1 VLLGQG
7 TPAWAQGNTR
17 QPQLNAK
24 ETETVILIPAPGLP
38 EWGKHIPGSSGQ
50 IELCREAE
58 GALVA
63 TIKLSGLEKDKAYK
77 LGLNGKEGCDGNE
90 QLMRFGRWGFEGVY
104 DFQTVATDKSGSVR
118 AAMNVRLPVSRYDVK
133 FFVKDITDKYT
144 IVLYQNDLRFD
155 VE

>member
-1 VLLGQG
+1 M
-7 TPAWAQGNTR
+7 P
-17 QPQLNAK
+17 
-24 ETETVILIPAPGLP
+24 
-38 EWGKHIPGSSGQ
+38 
-50 IELCREAE
+50 
-58 GALVA
+58 
-63 TIKLSGLEKDKAYK
+63 LSLEKDKAYK